1 MLGVVFEQRKGSS
14 VKVENIV
21 GLAYKSYLEYTVIK
35 QEVVHF
41 ENSCDRGGISDHTV
55 NELVLDDFAVAFNAH
70 FFCLDIVELSCSVDH
85 IGSVTKQVLYPLRG
99 VVGYIGKCSE
109 GRNVGET
116 LTVETADIAKAGLA
130 VNDVADGFY
139 GIGGDPEIFC
149 KIVGRTCGN
158 VSYRD
163 TIFALHDSLKAL
175 AECTVSAC
183 ADEQVVTV
191 MAGIFRPFCGIIAAL
206 GCVYCYIVSGF
217 CEFVHYCTE
226 FFTDPCLARDKV
238 YNKIHFLHW
247 HLLLFA

>member
-1 MLGVVFEQRKGSS
+1 MVS
-14 VKVENIV
+14 V
-21 GLAYKSYLEYTVIK
+21 
-35 QEVVHF
+35 
-41 ENSCDRGGISDHTV
+41 GIRD
-55 NELVLDDFAVAFNAH
+55 
-70 FFCLDIVELSCSVDH
+70 
-85 IGSVTKQVLYPLRG
+85 
-99 VVGYIGKCSE
+99 
-109 GRNVGET
+109 
-116 LTVETADIAKAGLA
+116 
-130 VNDVADGFY
+130 
-139 GIGGDPEIFC
+139 FC

-226 FFTDPCLARDKV
+226 FLLILALPATRFTIKYIFFIGICSFSRKLSCVIA
-238 YNKIHFLHW
+238 IILT
-247 HLLLFA
+247 